1 MAEGRNK
8 VLEQIMKSGTV
19 KKGQTVIVG
28 FSGGPDSLTL
38 LHGLNKL
45 SHNKGLDLRLVP
57 VHVNHLLRGRDAE
70 RDQERAVE
78 MAESMG
84 LQCLVFRRDCR
95 GFAAENSMTEEEA
108 GRKLRYDIFLETA
121 RRLEEEEGKRPVIAV
136 AHNADDQSETI
147 FFRIIRGTGIRGLA
161 GMNAVRKL
169 EDYQVVRPLLN
180 VTRAEI
186 EDYIESEGLQPSID
200 KTNMD
205 DDYSRNRIRLRL
217 IPEIESSMNQGFRE
231 NLRRLGE
238 NAREDEE
245 LLDSLAEKAFDEM
258 RFPEEDSEFLRSVTV
273 DSKKFAS
280 CHNALCSRITRSVFQ
295 ELGIAEGFSRNI
307 MEEVK
312 DVASS
317 DNPSARLELPGGASV
332 RRIYGKLVFSRAEPL
347 VPSGKET
354 EGHDG
359 SDGSVKIFSGTIYGI
374 GEGVDREDK
383 NGSSDGTRVMAVFD
397 LDQLKKNY
405 PGIEIDPE
413 KADGCGSTGQGIVIR
428 TRRPGDFIQTGVGR
442 KKIQN
447 MLVDMKIPKEL
458 RDSLKMAAVGGEI
471 LWILPDRRI
480 KSGPLAGKGRFSQ
493 AYRTGK
499 DDAGDKKVLAIEYR
513 IQK

>member
-45 SHNKGLDLRLVP
+45 SNDKGLDLRLVP

-121 RRLEEEEGKRPVIAV
+121 RRLEKEDGKRPVIAV

-161 GMNAVRKL
+161 GMNAARKL

-245 LLDSLAEKAFDEM
+245 LLGSLAEKAFDEM
-258 RFPEEDSEFLRSVTV
+258 RFSEEDPGALRSVTV
-273 DSKKFAS
+273 DSEKFAS

-295 ELGIAEGFSRNI
+295 ELGITEGFSRNI

-312 DVASS
+312 DVALS

-332 RRIYGKLVFSRAEPL
+332 RRIYGKLVFSGAEPL

-354 EGHDG
+354 EGHEG
-359 SDGSVKIFSGTIYGI
+359 SDGSVKIFSGTVSGI
-374 GEGVDREDK
+374 GEAEVREE
-383 NGSSDGTRVMAVFD
+383 NELSDGTRVMAVFD

-405 PGIEIDPE
+405 PGIEIDPKKTE
-413 KADGCGSTGQGIVIR
+413 GCGSTGQGIVIR
-428 TRRPGDFIQTGVGR
+428 TRRPGDYIQTGVGR

-447 MLVDMKIPKEL
+447 MLVDMKIPKEI